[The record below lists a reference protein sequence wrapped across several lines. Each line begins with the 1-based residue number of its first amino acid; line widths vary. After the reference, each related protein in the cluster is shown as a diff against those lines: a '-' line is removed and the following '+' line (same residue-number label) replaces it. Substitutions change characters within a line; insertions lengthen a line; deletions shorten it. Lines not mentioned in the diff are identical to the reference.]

1 VSLVNFNSDKDNS
14 LYEIH
19 NIERASFL
27 SAFLPASCLKYN
39 KYFPL
44 IYCNSIVTI
53 DLAGSFIFSIPLLI
67 FTSLNGANFTL
78 LGFSKEL

>member
-1 VSLVNFNSDKDNS
+1 MLLVNFNSDKDNS
-14 LYEIH
+14 LCVIR
-19 NIERASFL
+19 NIDRVSFFSPL
-27 SAFLPASCLKYN
+27 LPASCLKYN
-39 KYFPL
+39 KSFRL

-53 DLAGSFIFSIPLLI
+53 DLVGSFIFNSPLLI